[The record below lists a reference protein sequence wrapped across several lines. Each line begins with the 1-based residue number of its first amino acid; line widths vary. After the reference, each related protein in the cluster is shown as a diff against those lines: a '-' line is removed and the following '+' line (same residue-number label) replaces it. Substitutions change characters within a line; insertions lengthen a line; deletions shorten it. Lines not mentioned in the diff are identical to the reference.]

1 MIRPPAVNELMDTSV
16 ETVPPDASALAV
28 ARVLDQPGTE
38 SVVVVDSEA
47 VAGIVTKSDI
57 VSLFVSDSDRESLTA
72 ADVSSSPVN
81 TVDADESIV
90 TAAERLRTHAVGSLP
105 ALDDGKLVGI
115 ITTRA
120 VSQYLPHVR
129 RRKPDAGDG
138 DDRIHETERA
148 DTAYEKAD
156 WEFEYVGHEA
166 QIDVGDRVRF
176 SKPLDEA
183 EVDEFA
189 DASGDTNRLH
199 LDEEYARGTRFGRPI
214 AHGTLVSGV
223 ISAALA
229 RLPGLVIYLS
239 QEISYLG
246 PVDIRERVTA
256 ECEVVEQVGDDRYRL
271 TTVVSDSDDETV
283 IDGEAVVIAEP
294 IPDTA

>member
-1 MIRPPAVNELMDTSV
+1 MLRPPAVSELMDTSV

-28 ARVLDQPGTE
+28 ARALDRPGTE
-38 SVVVVDSEA
+38 TVVVVESDE
-47 VAGIVTKSDI
+47 VVGVLTGSDI
-57 VSLFVSDSDRESLTA
+57 VSLFVSESDREALA
-72 ADVSSSPVN
+72 AGDVASSPVH
-81 TVDADESIV
+81 TVDADDSIV
-90 TAAERLRTHAVGSLP
+90 AAAERLRTHGVGSLP
-105 ALDDGKLVGI
+105 VLDDGELVGV

-120 VSQYLPHVR
+120 LSQYLPHVR
-129 RRKPDAGDG
+129 RQQSDGGDG
-138 DDRIHETERA
+138 HERVRETERA

-166 QIDVGDRVRF
+166 QIDVGDAVRF

-199 LDEEYARGTRFGRPI
+199 LDEEYARGTRFGRRI
-214 AHGTLVSGV
+214 VHGTLVAGV

-239 QEISYLG
+239 QEVSYLG
-246 PVDIRERVTA
+246 PVDVGERVTA
-256 ECEVVEQVGDDRYRL
+256 ECEVAERVGEDRYRL
-271 TTVVSDSDDETV
+271 TTVVTDSDDETV
-283 IDGEAVVIAEP
+283 IDGEAVVVADS